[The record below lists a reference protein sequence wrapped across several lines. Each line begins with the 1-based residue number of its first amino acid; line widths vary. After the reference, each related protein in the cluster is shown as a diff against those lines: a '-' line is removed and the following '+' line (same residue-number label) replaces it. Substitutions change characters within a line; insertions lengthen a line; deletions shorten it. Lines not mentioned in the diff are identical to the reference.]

1 MAVIHLTDEQ
11 KKSMMEDIAYF
22 FDSEY
27 DEQIGIIKQM
37 RLLEFF
43 TEELAPVIYNK
54 ALELIRDGIYLE
66 EPEEVIKVADEPNR
80 NLSYIVIGIFLVS
93 IALYFG
99 LKKRK

>member
-22 FDSEY
+22 FESEY

-54 ALELIRDGIYLE
+54 ALDDMMVWYKRQQDNMESDFY
-66 EPEEVIKVADEPNR
+66 
-80 NLSYIVIGIFLVS
+80 
-93 IALYFG
+93 ALY
-99 LKKRK
+99 KNM

>member
-27 DEQIGIIKQM
+27 DEQIGLIKQM
-37 RLLEFF
+37 RILEFF

-54 ALELIRDGIYLE
+54 ALDDMMVWYKRQQDNLE
-66 EPEEVIKVADEPNR
+66 SDF
-80 NLSYIVIGIFLVS
+80 Y
-93 IALYFG
+93 ALYHDV
-99 LKKRK
+99 R

>member
-27 DEQIGIIKQM
+27 DEQIGLIKQM

-54 ALELIRDGIYLE
+54 ALDDMMVWYKRQQDNMESDFY
-66 EPEEVIKVADEPNR
+66 
-80 NLSYIVIGIFLVS
+80 
-93 IALYFG
+93 ALY
-99 LKKRK
+99 KNM

>member
-27 DEQIGIIKQM
+27 DEQIGLIKQM
-37 RLLEFF
+37 RILEFF

-54 ALELIRDGIYLE
+54 ALDDMMVWYKRQQDNMESDFY
-66 EPEEVIKVADEPNR
+66 
-80 NLSYIVIGIFLVS
+80 
-93 IALYFG
+93 ALY
-99 LKKRK
+99 KNM

>member
-22 FDSEY
+22 FESEY

-37 RLLEFF
+37 RILEFF

-54 ALELIRDGIYLE
+54 ALDDMMVWYKRQQDNMESDFYSLYRD
-66 EPEEVIKVADEPNR
+66 VR
-80 NLSYIVIGIFLVS
+80 
-93 IALYFG
+93 
-99 LKKRK
+99 

>member
-27 DEQIGIIKQM
+27 DEQIGLIKQM
-37 RLLEFF
+37 RILEFF

-54 ALELIRDGIYLE
+54 ALDDMMVWY
-66 EPEEVIKVADEPNR
+66 
-80 NLSYIVIGIFLVS
+80 
-93 IALYFG
+93 
-99 LKKRK
+99 KRQQDNMESDFYTFFAKI

>member
-54 ALELIRDGIYLE
+54 ALDDMMVWYKRQQDNMESDFY
-66 EPEEVIKVADEPNR
+66 
-80 NLSYIVIGIFLVS
+80 
-93 IALYFG
+93 ALY
-99 LKKRK
+99 KNM

>member
-27 DEQIGIIKQM
+27 DEQIGLIKQM
-37 RLLEFF
+37 RILEFF

-54 ALELIRDGIYLE
+54 ALDDMMVWYKRQQDNMESDFY
-66 EPEEVIKVADEPNR
+66 
-80 NLSYIVIGIFLVS
+80 
-93 IALYFG
+93 ALY
-99 LKKRK
+99 RDVR

>member
-27 DEQIGIIKQM
+27 DEQIGLIKQM
-37 RLLEFF
+37 RILEFF

-54 ALELIRDGIYLE
+54 ALDDMMVWYKRQQDNLE
-66 EPEEVIKVADEPNR
+66 SDF
-80 NLSYIVIGIFLVS
+80 Y
-93 IALYFG
+93 ALY
-99 LKKRK
+99 RDVR